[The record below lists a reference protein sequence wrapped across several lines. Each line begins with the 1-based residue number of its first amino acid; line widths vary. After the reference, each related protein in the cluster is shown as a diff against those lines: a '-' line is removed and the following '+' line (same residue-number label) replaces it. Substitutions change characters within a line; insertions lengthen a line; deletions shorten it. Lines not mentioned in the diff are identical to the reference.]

1 MMSSMFSQGIYAEKK
16 DAAGHKE
23 FAKLPLF
30 DPDNAQCYFD
40 ICIGNADESEEQKVK
55 GRVVFEVFS
64 KDVPKTAENFR
75 ALCTGEKGET
85 MNYAN
90 NIFHKVTKGRYI
102 HGGDIDCRNGT
113 GGFSIYGKKF
123 NDENIWYKHSHP
135 GILTMDV

>member
-23 FAKLPLF
+23 FTKLPLF

-40 ICIGNADESEEQKVK
+40 ICIGNADESEEQKVT

-75 ALCTGEKGET
+75 ALCTGEKGDDLT
-85 MNYAN
+85 YKGNF
-90 NIFHKVTKGRYI
+90 FHRVIKGFMAQ
-102 HGGDIDCRNGT
+102 GGDFTN
-113 GGFSIYGKKF
+113 
-123 NDENIWYKHSHP
+123 
-135 GILTMDV
+135 